1 MSKMLL
7 FLLLCL
13 IPTQLGKHFWF
24 DWSMVLGIRI
34 DYLSP
39 TLYLIDLV
47 WIILFVFNLIKPSAL
62 RSSPLKKETFLKFR
76 HFLLIGY
83 VIINILVAQNKWI
96 AIYKW
101 FRIGQLVW
109 FGCYVFRNKYLVEK
123 ILIKALP
130 TWIVIESLL
139 AIGQIAKGGSLNG
152 FWWWLGERSFDFNTI
167 GVAQMSVVNNGIIR
181 AYGTF
186 SHPNSLAGFLLVC
199 LILWVKFKP
208 LSSSINSEQLP
219 LKKGAVLKIYNFKN
233 IYWWGVVWLGMVGII
248 LTGSRTIWILSLV
261 SVVYLLWGN
270 FKNIK
275 NKGKILFLM
284 IIMFFGVY
292 KMIDYNYP
300 IKNFLGGWD
309 ENGLL
314 KRGQLNL
321 AAIEMIKKSP
331 LFGVGLNNFLVNLPD
346 YQFNNQVFWLQP
358 VHNIGL
364 LLLSEI
370 GILGLLVFNFK
381 FSIFKTIKKI
391 IKNNDKVML
400 LIIGIIFVSGM
411 VDHYWFTLPQNMW
424 LLSLVLGLL

>member
-1 MSKMLL
+1 MSKILL

-62 RSSPLKKETFLKFR
+62 RLSPLKKETFLKFR

-109 FGCYVFRNKYLVEK
+109 FGYYVFRNKYLVEK
-123 ILIKALP
+123 ILIKVLP
-130 TWIVIESLL
+130 MWIVIESLL